1 MTDDPRA
8 RPDAPMESTPPVSA
22 AHHAP
27 GGGFRNPWPTGEPHG
42 LGGVARWMAG
52 RALGARRADPPP
64 SALAH
69 YVAPGFATPRAAAD
83 AIMATWVGHSTFL
96 VQVGALNVLTD
107 PVWGERASPL
117 GWAGPKRWVR
127 PGVPLADLPPIDVVV
142 QSHDHY
148 DHLDA
153 GTVRRLAAEHGHAC
167 WVAPLGVGALLG
179 SLGAR
184 TEELDWWQTTRVPLP
199 GGGGALEITGVP
211 AQHFSGRGLRDRDR
225 TLWCG
230 WAMRVVMDADAGA
243 AARSAAGPGAR
254 CTSSATPGCT
264 PTSPRSARGAGRWTS
279 CSCPWARTT
288 RGGSCA
294 RCTWRP
300 RRPWPPTRR

>member
-1 MTDDPRA
+1 
-8 RPDAPMESTPPVSA
+8 
-22 AHHAP
+22 
-27 GGGFRNPWPTGEPHG
+27 
-42 LGGVARWMAG
+42 
-52 RALGARRADPPP
+52 
-64 SALAH
+64 
-69 YVAPGFATPRAAAD
+69 VAPGFATPRAAAD
-83 AIMATWVGHSTFL
+83 AITATWVGHSTFL

-117 GWAGPKRWVR
+117 EWAGPKRWVR

-153 GTVRRLAAEHGHAC
+153 GTVRRLAAEHGRAR

-211 AQHFSGRGLRDRDR
+211 AQHFSGRGLRDRDY

-230 WAMRVVMDADAGA
+230 WALRVVVDAAAGA
-243 AARSAAGPGAR
+243 AARSAAAPGRAVYFVGDTGLHPDFAQIGTRCGPFDLVLMPVGAYDPRWFMRPVHMAPEEAVAAYQTLRASGDGASR
-254 CTSSATPGCT
+254 CVM
-264 PTSPRSARGAGRWTS
+264 GAMHWGTFKLTDEPMDEPPQRTRAA
-279 CSCPWARTT
+279 WAAAGLAPDELWIPQVGETLRV
-288 RGGSCA
+288 
-294 RCTWRP
+294 
-300 RRPWPPTRR
+300 